1 MELQGWGGLP
11 DIFLFK
17 NCKVL
22 VFQSF
27 SHWIPGIGSND
38 VATVGSHFAC
48 RWSWSTAANE
58 RSRRVGCAMLCPLL
72 GTIHGPVHEIQC
84 LFLVVPGCSIICVS
98 VRSQITIDG
107 GGKLLNCHDLFT
119 NVTRGSRG
127 MAQDGTDPFTGPF
140 VPCTPCRWIISI

>member
-1 MELQGWGGLP
+1 
-11 DIFLFK
+11 
-17 NCKVL
+17 
-22 VFQSF
+22 
-27 SHWIPGIGSND
+27 
-38 VATVGSHFAC
+38 
-48 RWSWSTAANE
+48 
-58 RSRRVGCAMLCPLL
+58 MLCP
-72 GTIHGPVHEIQC
+72 
-84 LFLVVPGCSIICVS
+84 FLVRDNPWARTRDTVFVPGCSIICVFS